1 MKECYVLVI
10 EWKKILPNSPGMPSA
25 NEMIDLIVSDNVP
38 QLIAPEFYN
47 HELFLNY
54 YASLLDL
61 QQYSTGYGILKL
73 KITDDYNFLV
83 FNTLEQL
90 EFYQE
95 QKQNSAEWLA
105 YVVYRDALIKLLGIE
120 SVTHSTR
127 YSIIADDT
135 NFDAAL
141 TELESNI
148 RSNTT

>member
-1 MKECYVLVI
+1 MKECYVLVV
-10 EWKKILPNSPGMPSA
+10 EWKKILPNSPGMPGA
-25 NEMIDLIVSDNVP
+25 DEMIDLLVSDNSA

-54 YASLLDL
+54 YTSLLDL
-61 QQYSTGYGILKL
+61 QRYSNGHSILKL
-73 KITDDYNFLV
+73 KTTDHYNFLV
-83 FNTLEQL
+83 FDTLEQL

-105 YVVYRDALIKLLGIE
+105 YVVHRDNLIKLLGIE

-141 TELESNI
+141 TELEFNI

>member
-1 MKECYVLVI
+1 MKECYVLVV
-10 EWKKILPNSPGMPSA
+10 EWKKILPNSPGLPSA
-25 NEMIDLIVSDNVP
+25 DEMIDLVVSDNAP

-61 QQYSTGYGILKL
+61 RQYSNGHSILKL
-73 KITDDYNFLV
+73 KITDDYHFLV
-83 FNTLEQL
+83 FDTLEQL

-105 YVVYRDALIKLLGIE
+105 YVVYRDDLIKLLGIE

>member
-1 MKECYVLVI
+1 MKECYVLVV

-25 NEMIDLIVSDNVP
+25 DEMIDLLVSNNSP

-54 YASLLDL
+54 YTSLLDIR
-61 QQYSTGYGILKL
+61 QYSDGRGILKS
-73 KITDDYNFLV
+73 KIIDHYNFLV
-83 FNTLEQL
+83 FDTLEQL

-95 QKQNSAEWLA
+95 QKQNSAQWLA
-105 YVVYRDALIKLLGIE
+105 YVVHRNALIELLGIE